1 MASLLAI
8 LSSILWGTSDF
19 EGGRLSK
26 KHAPLSVLGFSQVL
40 GLVFGVALMLVSGA
54 WDAQALG
61 SNGYLIPG
69 IFAGLFGYFGL
80 FCLYAGLSTGRMGV
94 VSPISSMGAVIPLTY
109 ALINGDK
116 LSTIVSIGVVL
127 ALVGVFCA
135 SGPELSQGLPVKP
148 LLLALGA
155 AFGFGIALTLISIG
169 SQSSALMT
177 MVSMRG
183 ATFFVTVALALK
195 FHTMGGFSKKEYP
208 SLIFIGVA
216 DFLANV
222 LLGVACTKGLVSIAM
237 VLGSLFPIATAVR
250 RDCFS
255 SFRCC
260 PYFCLL
266 VVGNVEISSINMS
279 VGMVGKSVEQPLPIN
294 RVVSTGH
301 GCNTKF

>member
-1 MASLLAI
+1 MHMASLLAI

-26 KHAPLSVLGFSQVL
+26 KHAPLAVLGFSQVL
-40 GLVFGVALMLVSGA
+40 GLIFGIVLMLVSGA
-54 WDAQALG
+54 WSAQALG
-61 SNGYLIPG
+61 SGGYLVPG
-69 IFAGLFGYFGL
+69 IIAGIFGYFGL

-94 VSPISSMGAVIPLTY
+94 VSPISSMGAIVPLTY

-116 LSTIVSIGVVL
+116 LSTITSIGVVL

-135 SGPELSQGLPVKP
+135 SGPELSQGLPLKP
-148 LLLALGA
+148 LLLAIGA
-155 AFGFGIALTLISIG
+155 ALGFGTALTSMSIG

-183 ATFFVTVALALK
+183 TTFFVTIAIALK
-195 FHTMGGFSKKEYP
+195 FRTMGGFTKKEYP

-237 VLGSLFPIATAVR
+237 VLGSLFPIATA
-250 RDCFS
+250 
-255 SFRCC
+255 
-260 PYFCLL
+260 LL
-266 VVGNVEISSINMS
+266 AFKFLRERLQKVQYVGIALAVAGVALISA
-279 VGMVGKSVEQPLPIN
+279 
-294 RVVSTGH
+294 
-301 GCNTKF
+301 F